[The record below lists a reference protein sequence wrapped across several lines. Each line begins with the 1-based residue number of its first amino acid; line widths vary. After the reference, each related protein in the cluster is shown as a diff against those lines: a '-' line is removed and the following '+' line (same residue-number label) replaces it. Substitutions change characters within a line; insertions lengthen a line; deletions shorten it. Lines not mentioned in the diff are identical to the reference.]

1 MKARIHDATL
11 AMTEDL
17 ESFIAAVGESDLKVT
32 INGDTVNAEEAL
44 AVLVENINAEDGT
57 VTIDGDKVPAEDA
70 LDYVLELINKGHA
83 EVEVGA
89 NTRPAEV
96 SVKEAKGRISRSE
109 ASIYVTAD
117 LTAAERELKEFKARL
132 KQLGIRVS
140 GVTSVGGAHEGG
152 WIAKGLHAGG
162 RVPGRDPGYDNV
174 LWPLNSGGRTL
185 VQPLAGGEYVV
196 NSKDATFWGPML
208 EWMNGGGR
216 PSQVFNE
223 TSNAPVYIDK
233 VVGLTIAEVER
244 EAATRRRRDAL
255 SPSKGA

>member
-1 MKARIHDATL
+1 
-11 AMTEDL
+11 MTADL
-17 ESFIAAVGESDLKVT
+17 EGFITEVGETAIDVT

-44 AVLVENINAEDGT
+44 AVLVANINAEDGT
-57 VTIDGDKVPAEDA
+57 VTIDGEAVPAEEA
-70 LDYVLELINKGHA
+70 LDRLLELIEQGEA
-83 EVEVGA
+83 DVSVGA
-89 NTRPAEV
+89 DTGPANSEV
-96 SVKEAKGRISRSE
+96 RRLEDRIGQSG
-109 ASIYVTAD
+109 ATVAVD
-117 LTAAERELKEFKARL
+117 ANTAAANNAIDYAARDRSAT
-132 KQLGIRVS
+132 I
-140 GVTSVGGAHEGG
+140 SVGYVLSSTGDRLLGNHEGG

-162 RVPGRDPGYDNV
+162 KVPGSDPGYDNV

-185 VQPLAGGEYVV
+185 MQPLAGGEYVV
-196 NSKDATFWGPML
+196 NSQDASYWAPIL

-216 PSQVFNE
+216 PVQTFNE